1 METSVSQKE
10 SLPFKN
16 RFYQEKTPEPE
27 PESAAAFFYRFK
39 ESVKTGIDG
48 IFAAMFP
55 TAPEQ

>member
-1 METSVSQKE
+1 MENSVSQTE

-27 PESAAAFFYRFK
+27 SAAGFLYRFK

-48 IFAAMFP
+48 IFAALFP